1 MNHSNDLLANLR
13 QESPDRIV
21 IEGRIALERALAAG
35 VPVACA
41 AGLAPQLERLSWPE
55 HTTLTAMSRD
65 ELDTLVGFSFH
76 RGVVGAL
83 PRDHWQPS
91 IPSNVGPMF
100 LGVALF
106 GLADPS
112 NIGAIIRSAAAFG
125 ADAVFV
131 DDGSADPFSR
141 RSTRAAMAA
150 NFCIPVCV
158 VERRS
163 LIDALRA
170 RVCGLRVIAF
180 SAEGDTE
187 VQTVTSSRPELL
199 VFGHEGSGLPTEI
212 LERSDLRV
220 QIPTPGSIGSLN
232 VAMTAAIALYQ
243 LASKPPLTGAKV

>member
-1 MNHSNDLLANLR
+1 
-13 QESPDRIV
+13 
-21 IEGRIALERALAAG
+21 
-35 VPVACA
+35 
-41 AGLAPQLERLSWPE
+41 
-55 HTTLTAMSRD
+55 
-65 ELDTLVGFSFH
+65 
-76 RGVVGAL
+76 
-83 PRDHWQPS
+83 
-91 IPSNVGPMF
+91 MF

-125 ADAVFV
+125 PDAVFV

-199 VFGHEGSGLPTEI
+199 VFGHEGWGLPTEI